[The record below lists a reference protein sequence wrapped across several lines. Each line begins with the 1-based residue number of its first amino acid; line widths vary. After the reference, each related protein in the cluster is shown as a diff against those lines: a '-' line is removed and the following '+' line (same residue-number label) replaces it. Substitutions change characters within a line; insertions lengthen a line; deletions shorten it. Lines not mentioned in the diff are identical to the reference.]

1 MRTPL
6 ATAAGPIGRTAAR
19 LGLATR
25 KDVGRVKAAIG
36 AVSMVE
42 REGRDR
48 LEERVDDLEARL
60 ERLEGRHLVRSPS
73 LPAPDVASI
82 HHGG

>member
-1 MRTPL
+1 MIGPMN
-6 ATAAGPIGRTAAR
+6 GPIARTAAR

-36 AVSMVE
+36 AVAMVE
-42 REGRDR
+42 REGRDL

-73 LPAPDVASI
+73 APAPDVASI